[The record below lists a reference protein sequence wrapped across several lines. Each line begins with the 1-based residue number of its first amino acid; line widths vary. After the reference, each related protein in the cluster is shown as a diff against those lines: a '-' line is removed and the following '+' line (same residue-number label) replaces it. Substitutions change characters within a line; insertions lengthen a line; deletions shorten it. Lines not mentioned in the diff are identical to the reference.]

1 MDRKNLA
8 LAGWTLRRLVRGK
21 DWAVFLAL
29 ALIVFDVGFY
39 FSSVVPVQEEESRLH
54 EEVSD
59 LASEPNKSTVHSL
72 AADSGN
78 SLADLEAFYAT
89 LARPAEAPELL
100 RKLHR
105 SAQSHGLTLE
115 RGEYRPVPDP
125 GGKLTRYQI
134 LLPTRGSYQ
143 EVRRFLAQAGREI
156 PGLSLDGIGFQR
168 DKIGDDALKAQMKFT
183 LFLSVQG

>member
-8 LAGWTLRRLVRGK
+8 LVGWMLRRLARGK
-21 DWAVFLAL
+21 DWTVFLAL

-39 FSSVVPVQEEESRLH
+39 FSSVAPVRQEASRLH
-54 EEVSD
+54 EEVSN
-59 LASEPNKSTVHSL
+59 LASAPNRPTVHAL
-72 AADSGN
+72 AVDSGD
-78 SLADLEAFYAT
+78 SLADLAAFYAT

-105 SAQSHGLTLE
+105 SAQAHGLTLE

-143 EVRRFLAQAGREI
+143 EVRRFLAKAGREI
-156 PGLSLDGIGFQR
+156 PGLSLDGVGFQR
-168 DKIGDDALKAQMKFT
+168 DKIGDGALRAQMKFT